1 MKLKLVVADH
11 FPDERRAMLT
21 PHLETDWEIVA
32 AAPGERAAALRDA
45 DACISMAWPTGDS
58 DGTAPRLRLVQLP
71 GAGLDMIDGAKVPGQ
86 AAVCNVFELEI
97 GIAEYVLA
105 VMLEH
110 EIGIARLERRFRAGD
125 WTDSLYVG
133 AGVHGELL
141 GRTLG
146 IVGYGRIGRETA
158 KRATAFGMRTL
169 AANRTPGKTDE
180 WVDTVVGMDRLDEV
194 LAAADYLL
202 VACPLDETTRGLID
216 GAALAR
222 MPAHA
227 VVINVARG
235 PVIDEDALFDALKE
249 RRIGGAVIDTW
260 YTYPSGGNPY
270 VFPSRHPFQALDNVM
285 MTPHVSGWSRGLLPR
300 RFRVIAQNLNRL
312 ARGEPLLNLVQAPLA

>member
-1 MKLKLVVADH
+1 MTCRSSSRCRTTPTATARGTSAVVAEPASH
-11 FPDERRAMLT
+11 APVLGLFMPRVLS
-21 PHLETDWEIVA
+21 VA
-32 AAPGERAAALRDA
+32 G
-45 DACISMAWPTGDS
+45 W
-58 DGTAPRLRLVQLP
+58 
-71 GAGLDMIDGAKVPGQ
+71 
-86 AAVCNVFELEI
+86 
-97 GIAEYVLA
+97 
-105 VMLEH
+105 
-110 EIGIARLERRFRAGD
+110 
-125 WTDSLYVG
+125 
-133 AGVHGELL
+133 
-141 GRTLG
+141 
-146 IVGYGRIGRETA
+146 
-158 KRATAFGMRTL
+158 
-169 AANRTPGKTDE
+169 
-180 WVDTVVGMDRLDEV
+180 
-194 LAAADYLL
+194 LAAAGYLL